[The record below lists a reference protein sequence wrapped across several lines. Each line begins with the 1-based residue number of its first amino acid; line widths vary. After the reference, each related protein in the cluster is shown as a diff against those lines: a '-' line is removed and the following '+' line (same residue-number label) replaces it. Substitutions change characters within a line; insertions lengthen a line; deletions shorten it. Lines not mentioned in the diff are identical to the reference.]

1 MREMKDSG
9 VKWVGEIPSSWKVY
23 KVKVNKLLTAI
34 MMFFQKIMKKSKKL
48 IT

>member
-23 KVKVNKLLTAI
+23 KVKQIADSNNDVLPENYEEEQEI
-34 MMFFQKIMKKSKKL
+34 D
-48 IT
+48 